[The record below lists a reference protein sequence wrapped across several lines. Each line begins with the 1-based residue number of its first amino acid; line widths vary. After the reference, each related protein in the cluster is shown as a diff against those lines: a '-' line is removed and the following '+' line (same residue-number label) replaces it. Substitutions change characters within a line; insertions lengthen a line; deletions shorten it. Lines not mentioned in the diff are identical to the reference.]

1 LEVSIYLCEAT
12 TSEEK
17 KALES
22 IKLRE
27 QALASIKLQEQALA
41 SIQASRTTSL
51 GINQASRTSL
61 SIDPRFEKKQSFSI
75 KLLVQQLQLDPC

>member
-1 LEVSIYLCEAT
+1 VRLLPPH

-51 GINQASRTSL
+51 GINPS
-61 SIDPRFEKKQSFSI
+61 FENNKPWHQSSFEN
-75 KLLVQQLQLDPC
+75 KP

>member
-1 LEVSIYLCEAT
+1 VRLLPPH

-61 SIDPRFEKKQSFSI
+61 SIDPSVEKKQSFSI